1 MKSTKF
7 KLKIDKDKGMFAWN
21 DHIQHTHSLE
31 EIFARLDI
39 NKTEDSEEIFVYDE
53 EVDEENS

>member
-1 MKSTKF
+1 
-7 KLKIDKDKGMFAWN
+7 MFAWN